1 MYIVLIIYC
10 QSKNCYVCR
19 VRQQVGVHPILQIE
33 NRAFFLLVRKF
44 LLLWKILKIRA
55 NSLYFTFKMFTRNI
69 AFEFTFKYKK
79 YCKYLTGGKC
89 TETRKVVFCIYTQN
103 WTYIKK
109 KIKIINWMHIDAK
122 ILNYLIQLRL

>member
-89 TETRKVVFCIYTQN
+89 TANTKSCLLYL
-103 WTYIKK
+103 YSKLSLHKK

>member
-79 YCKYLTGGKC
+79 YCKYLNWGKMHC
-89 TETRKVVFCIYTQN
+89 KHEKLSFVFILKIELTL
-103 WTYIKK
+103 K

>member
-69 AFEFTFKYKK
+69 AFEFTFNIKSIVNI
-79 YCKYLTGGKC
+79 YLG
-89 TETRKVVFCIYTQN
+89 ENALQTRKVVFCIYTQN